1 MSPSIIAI
9 KDFFPENVTAFYTT
23 RTGGFSKHPYSHFNL
38 ADNVGDNPDFV
49 KNNRKFLLNLLNV
62 KLYG

>member
-49 KNNRKFLLNLLNV
+49 KNNRKW
-62 KLYG
+62 

>member
-38 ADNVGDNPDFV
+38 G
-49 KNNRKFLLNLLNV
+49 
-62 KLYG
+62 